1 MSVDRKEYEET
12 MSGISEKLKS
22 LGSGNN
28 NKEVTEIRD
37 IIKSMGKE
45 IEQMKGRGITLGGD
59 SPLERS
65 INEFLDSEKFK
76 QYVDG
81 KTKSSGNFHLDLKD
95 VVSMTDSYTGNILIS
110 QQQNRVVTQVSE
122 KKINFRNLM
131 SHRI

>member
-1 MSVDRKEYEET
+1 
-12 MSGISEKLKS
+12 
-22 LGSGNN
+22 
-28 NKEVTEIRD
+28 
-37 IIKSMGKE
+37 MGKE

-59 SPLERS
+59 SPLEKS

-131 SHRI
+131 SVDQGDPAFPMLTWQLIYDLDRTPLSCPRPGGYPNHPSS

>member
-1 MSVDRKEYEET
+1 MASPW
-12 MSGISEKLKS
+12 
-22 LGSGNN
+22 
-28 NKEVTEIRD
+28 
-37 IIKSMGKE
+37 
-45 IEQMKGRGITLGGD
+45 GGD
-59 SPLERS
+59 SPLEKS

-131 SHRI
+131 SVDQGDPAFPMLTWQLIYDLDRNATFVSENGRLSQSSLS